1 MGFWERHVVSR
12 VIACGCCLPPV
23 MERRGLVVPLARGA
37 VLEVGCGAGA
47 NFGLYEPGRAI
58 SVDAIDPSPEL
69 RERAREAIP
78 ANGIDFRL
86 SPGVGEDT
94 GFPDASF
101 DTVVLTFT
109 LCSVGDPA
117 SVLREA
123 RRVLKP
129 NGTLLFLEHGLS
141 PDAGLQKWQ
150 RRVDHVWPALMGNC
164 HLSRPVIPPIRDS
177 GFEIARSDSGYVDK
191 TPRFLG
197 WMEWGEARLRP
208 VA

>member
-1 MGFWERHVVSR
+1 MGLWERHVVSR

-23 MERRGLVVPLARGA
+23 MERRAKVVPLAQGS

-47 NFGLYEPGRAI
+47 NFRFYDDGRVS

-69 RERAREAIP
+69 LQRARDAAP
-78 ANGIDFRL
+78 DNAIDFRL
-86 SPGVGEDT
+86 GPGVGEALPFADE
-94 GFPDASF
+94 SF
-101 DTVVLTFT
+101 DSVVLTFT
-109 LCSVGDPA
+109 LCSVGNPSD
-117 SVLREA
+117 VLREA

-129 NGTLLFLEHGLS
+129 TGKLLFLEHGLS
-141 PDAGLQKWQ
+141 PDRGLQRWQ

-164 HLSRPVIPPIRDS
+164 HLSRAITPPIRAN
-177 GFEIARSDSGYVDK
+177 GFEIIRSDSGYVDK

-197 WMEWGEARLRP
+197 WMEWGEAI